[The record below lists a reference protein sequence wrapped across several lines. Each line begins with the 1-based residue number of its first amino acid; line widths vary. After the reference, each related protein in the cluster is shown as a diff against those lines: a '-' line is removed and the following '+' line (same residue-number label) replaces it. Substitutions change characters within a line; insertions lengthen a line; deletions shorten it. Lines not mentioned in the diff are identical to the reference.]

1 MKKLNWGNG
10 IFLAVTV
17 FVIATLSV
25 VSYLISLDFYMV
37 SSDHYQEAVDYQET
51 IDSKKNAAKLK
62 EPVVVLF
69 DEKTLSVDLYFPPVA
84 AAAVDSGTVY
94 FYRPNDSKLDKK
106 IMLSLNR
113 EGKQRISVADFTKG
127 KWVLSIEWKADSLNY
142 LEKKSIII

>member
-37 SSDHYQEAVDYQET
+37 SKDHYQEAVDYQET
-51 IDSKKNAAKLK
+51 IDSKKNAAKLE

-69 DEKTLSVDLYFPPVA
+69 DEKTLSVDLYFPPAA
-84 AAAVDSGTVY
+84 AAAVDSGKVH

-106 IMLSLNR
+106 VILSLNS

>member
-37 SSDHYQEAVDYQET
+37 STDHYQEAVDYQET
-51 IDSKKNAAKLK
+51 IDSKKNAAKLE

-84 AAAVDSGTVY
+84 AAAVDSGTVH

-106 IMLSLNR
+106 VVLSLNR